1 MSASRSLIALCIAY
15 ANVSAVI
22 ATAVTAPSARAQ
34 DWPVRPLTLVV
45 PFGAGGSS
53 DVIGRIVA
61 EGLRVQLG
69 QPVIVENINGAGGMI
84 GASRVAKAAPD
95 GYQLVLGNIGTHAH
109 NQSVYR
115 KPLYDAVTDFAPVAL
130 VADQSLV
137 LIARKDFPADNLR
150 DFISYA
156 RANQTKMQYGSSGVG
171 GSNHLACVLFNAAAG
186 LEIAHVPY
194 RGGGGQAMQDLLAGR
209 IDYQC
214 PSAPVALPQIEGKTV
229 KAIALLR
236 KDRSPSMPDLPS
248 AGEQGM
254 TGLDIPKWYALV
266 LRKGTP
272 QPIVEKLNAAT
283 VAALDTPSVQKG
295 LIEIGSDL
303 VPPQHRL
310 AEYLGKFVAS
320 EVDKWARIIKVNGI
334 EIN

>member
-1 MSASRSLIALCIAY
+1 MSASRTFFALYVASV
-15 ANVSAVI
+15 ALGGAV
-22 ATAVTAPSARAQ
+22 AHAQ
-34 DWPVRPLTLVV
+34 DWPARPLTLVV

-61 EGLRVQLG
+61 EGLRVKLG

-95 GYQLVLGNIGTHAH
+95 GYQLVLGNVGTHGQ

-137 LIARKDFPADNLR
+137 LVARKDFPADNLR
-150 DFISYA
+150 DFIAYA
-156 RANQTKMQYGSSGVG
+156 KANQGKLQYGSSGVG

-186 LEIAHVPY
+186 LDVAHVPY

-229 KAIALLR
+229 KAIATLGL
-236 KDRSPSMPDLPS
+236 DRAPGLESL
-248 AGEQGM
+248 ATAEEQGLK
-254 TGLDIPKWYALV
+254 GLDCGSWGSLSLP
-266 LRKGTP
+266 KGTP
-272 QPIVEKLNAAT
+272 AAIVN
-283 VAALDTPSVQKG
+283 
-295 LIEIGSDL
+295 
-303 VPPQHRL
+303 RL
-310 AEYLGKFVAS
+310 AEASNQAVESQALRDQFKRIGVTVPAKERRTMEYLAKFVPS
-320 EVDKWARIIKVNGI
+320 EIERWAKPIKAAGVS
-334 EIN
+334 EE